1 MIPKQENYQ
10 KLSDDFFDDLKQLFR
25 SEPDPQKPIL
35 RVIFIIGSLLC
46 ITSFGA
52 LAGFTFAYKKLKL
65 KEKGI
70 HPFLHDKP
78 RIVYAAMIAGGIL
91 SIVVPFLIVMF
102 SALFLDD
109 FSETSVAVKAVISW
123 LFVNFIVTGIFLGFF
138 RTWQVSILNYLN
150 ELKRYGTAR
159 FATREETQPY
169 RTHWGGL
176 YIGDYHYYNEAGH
189 VLTVAGTRGGKGV
202 NLIIPNLLKT
212 GMFEGSFV
220 VVDPKGEIAAITAN
234 AQRRAGRKVV
244 ILNPWDLLGELVGS
258 AQQYNPLDL
267 LKMDLLNLSDDVQLI
282 AETIVP
288 SSSSGDEDHFNNRAR
303 SIIAGLLLHLVTTDT
318 IQDNE
323 RHLGTLWHWLRL
335 SSEDWDNLLISMAKN
350 QNENAG
356 DMVEAAALEILALME
371 KGEKEYTSV
380 MSTAQKWTDFLKS
393 PALRNS
399 LKSTKDFKS
408 SDLTDGNTTVY
419 IIIPAD
425 RLKTHYQWLRLLVS
439 SLMRSV
445 VRNPNKDVCFLL
457 DEFYALGYLSEI
469 EVALGSY
476 AGYGIHIWAILQ
488 NLVQLNDQ
496 YGNNWENFI
505 SSCAVKHFFN
515 ISDNFTAEYVSK
527 MFGELSYPVYGAIG
541 TETGVTARPLVNI
554 DELRRLSSNT
564 IFTIVDNL
572 HPAQFAK
579 VPYFTMPELQEGK
592 DYDKNPY
599 MIRKRFSTK

>member
-1 MIPKQENYQ
+1 MPKQENYQ

-25 SEPDPQKPIL
+25 SEPDPQKPI
-35 RVIFIIGSLLC
+35 RRIVFIAGAILFLTAIGSL
-46 ITSFGA
+46 
-52 LAGFTFAYKKLKL
+52 AGFIFAYKKLRL
-65 KEKGI
+65 KEKGM

-91 SIVVPFLIVMF
+91 SIIIPILFIVI
-102 SALFLDD
+102 SALF
-109 FSETSVAVKAVISW
+109 FEGYSQTSVVIRIIITW
-123 LFVNFIVTGIFLGFF
+123 VLTNLFFTFIAYGFF
-138 RTWQVSILNYLN
+138 VSWQVTILNYLN

-159 FATREETQPY
+159 FARPDETEPY
-169 RTHWGGL
+169 QRHHDGL
-176 YIGDYHYYNEAGH
+176 YVGDYHYYKESGH
-189 VLTVAGTRGGKGV
+189 LLTVAGTRGGKGV
-202 NLIIPNLLKT
+202 NLIIPNLLKV
-212 GMFEGSFV
+212 GKFDGSFV
-220 VVDPKGEIAAITAN
+220 VIDPKGEIAAVTAR
-234 AQRRAGRKVV
+234 AQAGQGRKVV
-244 ILNPWDLLGELVGS
+244 ILNPWDLLGERLGA

-267 LKMDLLNLSDDVQLI
+267 LKMDLMNLSDDVQLI

-288 SSSSGDEDHFNNRAR
+288 NSSSGDEDHFNNRAR

-318 IQDNE
+318 IQDDE
-323 RHLGTLWHWLRL
+323 RHLGTLWQWLRL
-335 SSEDWDNLLISMAKN
+335 SGEDWDKLLISMSKN
-350 QNENAG
+350 QNPNAG
-356 DMVEAAALEILALME
+356 DMVETAALEIVALME
-371 KGEKEYTSV
+371 KGEKEYTSI

-393 PALRNS
+393 PALRTS
-399 LKSTKDFKS
+399 LRTTKDFKS

-476 AGYGIHIWAILQ
+476 AGYGVHIWAILQ

-527 MFGELSYPVYGAIG
+527 MFGELSYPVFGAMG

-554 DELRRLSSNT
+554 DELRRYSSSN
-564 IFTIVDNL
+564 IFTIIDNL
-572 HPAQFAK
+572 HPAIFRK
-579 VPYFTMPELQEGK
+579 VPYFTMPELQEGR
-592 DYDKNPY
+592 DYDVNPY
-599 MIRKRFSTK
+599 IDRKKRR